1 VPSPVR
7 RRRRGITLMETVVA
21 LAIIG
26 MMSIGTLG
34 AVSADLR
41 AAARARRGLEASVL
55 ATERVRQLDLLTE
68 LELEA
73 LPDSVAKGTF
83 PAPLDEYAWTT
94 AVSNRSTEQGVHD
107 VVVTVTWP
115 DGSYALKTA
124 IFRRPMILTQ

>member
-1 VPSPVR
+1 
-7 RRRRGITLMETVVA
+7 METVVA

-41 AAARARRGLEASVL
+41 TADRARRGLEASVL
-55 ATERVRQLDLLTE
+55 ATERVRELDLLTE

-83 PAPLDEYAWTT
+83 PAPLDDYAWTT

-107 VVVTVTWP
+107 VTVTVTWP
-115 DGSYALKTA
+115 DGSYTLNTA
-124 IFRRPMILTQ
+124 IFRRPTILTQ